1 LQPLQKKAEE
11 MSVLEASRPVSTAR
25 DAIWVALPY
34 AATIFLSA
42 ALFFCIEPLFS
53 KMVLPMLGGSAAVW
67 SVAMVVFQGLL
78 LAGYFY
84 AHLLTRYLK
93 LRTAALVHVCV
104 LAVAALFLPIG
115 IAQGFA
121 DPPLHWVSI
130 WLIGLFLA
138 SIGLPC
144 FALSANAPL
153 IQAWFARTASQNAP
167 KTYLLYRASNLGS
180 FAILIAYPFLIE
192 PHLALSEQSRWWSV
206 GYAALVAGIVACG
219 WIAMK
224 APEEAAAVVSRA
236 VATPVSRNRKLA
248 WAVLGFIPS
257 GLLIAVTA
265 QITTDVASG
274 PFLWIF
280 PLAIYLLTFV
290 FAFTDRPSIPARF
303 LLIAQPVTVAL
314 LAQLLLWTSKID
326 WGLSLACHL
335 GGFFVAAM
343 VCQIRLYQLR
353 PEPAHLT
360 SFYAWM
366 SLGGVLGGAF
376 AALAAPYLFNT
387 VLEYPILLFAAL
399 LVRPDVGATSRA
411 LWTKDGLFIVPAAVA
426 TLAPMFF
433 LADKITYFILW
444 TMALGAVL
452 AFQVRR
458 PVWLVGIAAV
468 LLAAISL
475 YEPSQ
480 DIVYRGRSFYGI
492 YKAVDIDNGRYRVL
506 YHGTTA
512 HGGEQILDRAG
523 HKDSTRPVPQTYYH
537 LGGVYSEIID
547 AVRKRDGGRIAHA
560 GLVGLGMGALSC
572 KSVPGEAWTIYEL
585 DPLIVDIARNHTL
598 FRSLSMC
605 APNARI
611 VVGDGRLTLQKSK
624 PDIDLL
630 MLDMFSS
637 DSVPVHML
645 TREAFALYRS
655 RLAPHG
661 TLVVHIS
668 NAHLKLDDV
677 VAASAAQNGMVTVE
691 KVDGKV
697 PPDSFAYRARVA
709 VVVRSVDDL
718 KALKLGKEWHLVAPA
733 ARPWSDDYSDV
744 FGAMLAK
751 WRQPG

>member
-1 LQPLQKKAEE
+1 
-11 MSVLEASRPVSTAR
+11 MSVLDASRPDATAR
-25 DAIWVALPY
+25 GATWIALPF

-53 KMVLPMLGGSAAVW
+53 KMVLPTLGGSAAVW

-78 LAGYFY
+78 LAGYVY
-84 AHLLTRYLK
+84 AHLLTRYLS
-93 LRTAALVHVCV
+93 LRSAALVHVFV
-104 LAVAALFLPIG
+104 LAVAVLCLPIG
-115 IAQGFA
+115 IAKGFET
-121 DPPLHWVSI
+121 PPLSWVSV

-153 IQAWFARTASQNAP
+153 IQAWFARTGSENAS
-167 KTYLLYRASNLGS
+167 KTYFLYRASNLGS

-192 PHLALSEQSRWWSV
+192 PHLALSEQSRLWSV
-206 GYAALVAGIVACG
+206 GYIALVAGIVACG
-219 WIAMK
+219 WIAIRS
-224 APEEAAAVVSRA
+224 PGDVGVVARKIARA
-236 VATPVSRNRKLA
+236 PVSWGRKLA

-257 GLLIAVTA
+257 GLLVAVTA

-274 PFLWIF
+274 PFIWIF
-280 PLAIYLLTFV
+280 PLALYLLTFV
-290 FAFTDRPSIPARF
+290 FAFSDRSVIPEKF
-303 LLIAQPVTVAL
+303 LLYTQPVTMAL
-314 LAQLLLWTSKID
+314 LAQLLLWTGKVD

-335 GGFFVAAM
+335 GGFFIAAM
-343 VCQIRLYQLR
+343 VCQIRLYSLR
-353 PEPAHLT
+353 PEPEQLT

-376 AALAAPYLFNT
+376 AALAAPYLFST

-399 LVRPDVGATSRA
+399 LVRPDVISASRA
-411 LWTKDGLFIVPAAVA
+411 VWIKDGIFVLVIAAATAFFI
-426 TLAPMFF
+426 FF
-433 LADKITYFILW
+433 LHNVTYFILW
-444 TMALGAVL
+444 TIALGAVL
-452 AFQVRR
+452 AFQWRQPVR
-458 PVWLVGIAAV
+458 LVGIAAV
-468 LLAAISL
+468 LLATISL

-480 DIVYRGRSFYGI
+480 DIVYRARSFYGV

-512 HGGEQILDRAG
+512 HGGEQIRDRAG
-523 HKDSTRPVPQTYYH
+523 KPDSTRPVPLTYYH
-537 LGGVYSEIID
+537 PGGAYAELIE
-547 AVRKRDGGRIAHA
+547 AVRKRDGGHIAHA
-560 GLVGLGMGALSC
+560 ALVGLGMGALSC

-585 DPLIVDIARNHTL
+585 DPLIVDIARNRKL

-605 APNARI
+605 APSAKI
-611 VVGDGRLTLQKSK
+611 VTGDGRLTLQKAK

-661 TLVVHIS
+661 TLIVHIS
-668 NAHLKLDDV
+668 NAHLRLEDV
-677 VAASAAQNGMVTVE
+677 VAASAEQNGMVTAV
-691 KVDGKV
+691 KFDGSL
-697 PPDSFAYRARVA
+697 PPDTFAYRAQVA
-709 VVVRSVDDL
+709 VVVRSMEDL

-751 WRQPG
+751 WRQKG